1 MDKIIH
7 DFERHLKEALDIA
20 VVPKEWGDVDGLPLF
35 LRDLYTFVQA
45 SLLDTPCLLMVAR
58 DKVEQTPAIIR
69 KQMLQVQAKWDGEV
83 IYLCTSVSAYN
94 RKRLIE
100 QKVPFVVPGNQMY
113 LPMLGIDLREHF
125 RQVRV
130 VAPNNFSPSTQTV
143 VLHELVHGPGKDYT
157 SSRLAKLY
165 PNLEKKLYPNSDKK
179 NKGYKVMT
187 FTRAFD
193 ELESLGMVEVVA
205 DGRERLLNFHVGKKV
220 LWEKS
225 REFMRS
231 PIKRRIYI
239 QPVKEPWAGVLAGLT
254 ALGHYTLLAPPP
266 IPVYA
271 LCVNDWKALK
281 LLNAVVELPAPEPQ
295 SYEIEIWNYSPL
307 LFQEDNVV
315 DRFSLFLSL
324 RDNVDERV
332 QSALEKMMEEVV
344 W

>member
-1 MDKIIH
+1 
-7 DFERHLKEALDIA
+7 
-20 VVPKEWGDVDGLPLF
+20 
-35 LRDLYTFVQA
+35 
-45 SLLDTPCLLMVAR
+45 
-58 DKVEQTPAIIR
+58 
-69 KQMLQVQAKWDGEV
+69 
-83 IYLCTSVSAYN
+83 
-94 RKRLIE
+94 
-100 QKVPFVVPGNQMY
+100 
-113 LPMLGIDLREHF
+113 
-125 RQVRV
+125 
-130 VAPNNFSPSTQTV
+130 
-143 VLHELVHGPGKDYT
+143 
-157 SSRLAKLY
+157 
-165 PNLEKKLYPNSDKK
+165 
-179 NKGYKVMT
+179 
-187 FTRAFD
+187 
-193 ELESLGMVEVVA
+193 
-205 DGRERLLNFHVGKKV
+205 LLNFHVGKKV